1 MLKNLFKKNRTTL
14 LLVFLGF
21 LFYVKFG
28 YDLNRNDFIG
38 LITLFGALFYITYKI
53 LEINKDRF
61 WLVAII
67 GIIFRFIFIASLPN
81 LSQDFYRFIWD
92 GRLVFKGVSP
102 YLFTPENFLNGD
114 HKPLNLIIHQAEELY
129 HGMGQLNA
137 GVVLTWGEFITQT
150 PILMS

>member
-14 LLVFLGF
+14 ILVFLGF

-81 LSQDFYRFIWD
+81 LSQDFYRFILD
-92 GRLVFKGVSP
+92 
-102 YLFTPENFLNGD
+102 
-114 HKPLNLIIHQAEELY
+114 
-129 HGMGQLNA
+129 
-137 GVVLTWGEFITQT
+137 
-150 PILMS
+150 